1 MAPSVLQS
9 KGTQSEAMPA
19 LGLLLGQDEDSM
31 VVILG
36 RHVSIEM
43 FALWAVEAALSFA
56 LIYVLLAADAGS
68 GALPVGAADSA
79 LALSLTVSGTAFTI
93 GLYRPEVLL
102 RTRRLLLDTGL
113 AGVIAFPAVL
123 LVGRLLGI
131 GVGGLLGHDTLWPLK
146 LLTAWIGL
154 LFATRLAL
162 KVAVRLRLVT
172 RRVLVLDP
180 EGGQTTAS
188 ALRSRQ
194 NGLLELA
201 GTASAL
207 PSIARLRRARIREVV
222 LGTNAA
228 LSPGDVA
235 SLKDAGIPVRSAA
248 WFWECRLRRVDVE
261 QIPEGWFNGTADPE
275 SGQAV
280 LRAFDVLVSLALVV
294 LTLPLMLLTALVV
307 RLDSAGP
314 VLYRQERVGHGGK
327 PFTLLKFRSMRPDAE
342 ARGPA
347 WAQAKDPRVT
357 RVGQFI
363 RKTRIDEL
371 PQLLNVLRGE
381 MSFVGPRPER
391 PHFVEQLAAV
401 IPHYG
406 ERSRVKPGV
415 TGWAQVNYPYGASI
429 EDARMKLSY
438 DLYYVRNRSLL
449 LDILI
454 LIATVRVILFQEGA
468 R

>member
-1 MAPSVLQS
+1 M
-9 KGTQSEAMPA
+9 
-19 LGLLLGQDEDSM
+19 
-31 VVILG
+31 ILG
-36 RHVSIEM
+36 KHVSLQM

-56 LIYVLLAADAGS
+56 LIYALLGAEAASGVPQVHAADN
-68 GALPVGAADSA
+68 ALV
-79 LALSLTVSGTAFTI
+79 LALTVSGTALAI
-93 GLYRPEVLL
+93 GLYRPEVLH

-123 LVGRLLGI
+123 LVSHLLGLSA
-131 GVGGLLGHDTLWPLK
+131 GTLLDQDTLWPLK

-162 KVAVRLRLVT
+162 RAAVRLHLVT

-180 EGGQTTAS
+180 DGGQTTAI
-188 ALRSRQ
+188 ALRKQRD
-194 NGLLELA
+194 GLLELA

-207 PSIARLRRARIREVV
+207 PSFARLRRARVNEIV
-222 LGTNAA
+222 LGNGVMLSEADTA
-228 LSPGDVA
+228 L
-235 SLKDAGIPVRSAA
+235 LEDAGIGVRSAT
-248 WFWECRLRRVDVE
+248 WFWERRLRRVDVD
-261 QIPEGWFNGTADPE
+261 QIPSEWFETISRPSRGHA
-275 SGQAV
+275 AV
-280 LRAFDVLVSLALVV
+280 RVFDVLVSLGLLV
-294 LTLPLMLLTALVV
+294 LTLPLMLLTALLI

-314 VLYRQERVGHGGK
+314 VLYRQERVGLGGAS
-327 PFTLLKFRSMRPDAE
+327 FTLLKFRSMRADAE
-342 ARGPA
+342 TRGPT

-363 RKTRIDEL
+363 RKVRIDEL

-391 PHFVEQLAAV
+391 SHFVEQLAAA
-401 IPHYG
+401 IPHYRK
-406 ERSRVKPGV
+406 RSLVKPGV

-454 LIATVRVILFQEGA
+454 LVATVRVILFQEGA

>member
-1 MAPSVLQS
+1 M
-9 KGTQSEAMPA
+9 T
-19 LGLLLGQDEDSM
+19 
-31 VVILG
+31 VILG
-36 RHVSIEM
+36 RHVSVEM

-56 LIYVLLAADAGS
+56 LSYALMTADPTAG
-68 GALPVGAADSA
+68 APPAGAADSA
-79 LALSLTVSGTAFTI
+79 LALALTVSGTAFAI

-102 RTRRLLLDTGL
+102 RTRRLLLDTGV
-113 AGVIAFPAVL
+113 AGIIAFPAVL
-123 LVGRLLGI
+123 LVGHLLGL
-131 GVGGLLGHDTLWPLK
+131 GVRGLMGHDAFWPLK
-146 LLTAWIGL
+146 LLAAWIAL

-162 KVAVRLRLVT
+162 RVAVRLRLLT
-172 RRVLVLDP
+172 RRVLVLEP
-180 EGGQTTAS
+180 GGGRATAL
-188 ALRSRQ
+188 ALRSQ
-194 NGLLELA
+194 PNGLLVLV

-207 PSIARLRRARIREVV
+207 PSIARLRRAKVNELV
-222 LGTNAA
+222 LGSRVA
-228 LSPGDVA
+228 LSLGEA
-235 SLKDAGIPVRSAA
+235 ARLKEAGIHVRSAA
-248 WFWECRLRRVDVE
+248 WFWECRLRRVDIDQVC
-261 QIPEGWFNGTADPE
+261 ADWLDGNRVGPGL
-275 SGQAV
+275 GQAA
-280 LRAFDVLVSLALVV
+280 LRAFDVLVSLGLVV
-294 LTLPLMLLTALVV
+294 LTLPLMLLTALLI
-307 RLDSAGP
+307 RLDSSGP
-314 VLYRQERVGHGGK
+314 ILYRQERVGLGGK
-327 PFTLLKFRSMRPDAE
+327 PFTLLKFRSMRADAE

-347 WAQAKDPRVT
+347 WAQAQDPRVT

-391 PHFVEQLAAV
+391 PHFVEQLASV
-401 IPHYG
+401 IPHYR
-406 ERSRVKPGV
+406 ERSRVKPGL

>member
-1 MAPSVLQS
+1 
-9 KGTQSEAMPA
+9 
-19 LGLLLGQDEDSM
+19 M

-36 RHVSIEM
+36 RHVSVEM

-56 LIYVLLAADAGS
+56 LIYALLAADPGS
-68 GALPVGAADSA
+68 AAPTAHAADSA
-79 LALSLTVSGTAFTI
+79 LALALTVSGTAFAI

-102 RTRRLLLDTGL
+102 RTRRLLLDTSV
-113 AGVIAFPAVL
+113 AGIIAFPTLL
-123 LVGRLLGI
+123 LVAHLLGI
-131 GVGGLLGHDTLWPLK
+131 SMRGLMGHDALWPLE

-162 KVAVRLRLVT
+162 RVAVRLRLLT

-180 EGGQTTAS
+180 EGGRATAC
-188 ALRSRQ
+188 ALRARQ
-194 NGLLELA
+194 DGLLELA
-201 GTASAL
+201 GTTSAL
-207 PSIARLRRARIREVV
+207 PSIARLRRAKIREIV
-222 LGTNAA
+222 LGSKAA
-228 LSPGDVA
+228 LSPGETA
-235 SLKDAGIPVRSAA
+235 SLKAAGIGVRSVT
-248 WFWECRLRRVDVE
+248 WFWECRLRRVNIE
-261 QIPEGWFNGTADPE
+261 QIPAGWFASLATPRG
-275 SGQAV
+275 GQAV
-280 LRAFDVLVSLALVV
+280 LRVFDVLVSLALVV
-294 LTLPLMLLTALVV
+294 LTLPLMLLTALLV
-307 RLDSAGP
+307 RLDSPGP
-314 VLYRQERVGHGGK
+314 VLYRQERVGFGGK
-327 PFTLLKFRSMRPDAE
+327 PFTLLKFRSMRADAE

-357 RVGQFI
+357 RVGQFM

-391 PHFVEQLAAV
+391 PHFVEQLAEA
-401 IPHYG
+401 IPHYRD
-406 ERSRVKPGV
+406 RSLVKPGV

-449 LDILI
+449 LDVLI